1 MEVNPT
7 LWTPRSG
14 CHVTRDV
21 PLLRKADTVTLRDM
35 GSVTRHARGHVRM
48 SRTTSRA
55 LSSRWPGQFSRFV
68 PHVPL
73 STAAGRARHFKDEKT
88 CTPGSLKTNA
98 TPVATPIRAL
108 APNASANDIDAAIG
122 KSITAALPRWAARGR
137 DVHAAL
143 GDAIEVAA
151 HHRVKF
157 GRRVRTWSDGD
168 IVRLEFETLRR
179 MLSQSNTSHHP
190 WFPS

>member
-7 LWTPRSG
+7 LWTPGSG

-35 GSVTRHARGHVRM
+35 DSVTRHARGHVRM

-73 STAAGRARHFKDEKT
+73 STAGGRALHFKDERT
-88 CTPGSLKTNA
+88 YSPWSLKTKA
-98 TPVATPIRAL
+98 TPVATPIKAL
-108 APNASANDIDAAIG
+108 DPKALNDIDAAIG
-122 KSITAALPRWAARGR
+122 ESIAAALLRWAARGR

-157 GRRVRTWSDGD
+157 GRRVCTWSDGD
-168 IVRLEFETLRR
+168 IVRLEFEALRR
-179 MLSQSNTSHHP
+179 MLSRSNTRRHP

>member
-35 GSVTRHARGHVRM
+35 DSVTRHARGHVRM

-55 LSSRWPGQFSRFV
+55 LSSRWPEQFSRFV

-73 STAAGRARHFKDEKT
+73 STAAGRALHFKDEKT
-88 CTPGSLKTNA
+88 CTPGSLKTKA
-98 TPVATPIRAL
+98 TPVATPRLRYMLGGGGLRAKL
-108 APNASANDIDAAIG
+108 WSGAPYRRWLIG
-122 KSITAALPRWAARGR
+122 T
-137 DVHAAL
+137 
-143 GDAIEVAA
+143 
-151 HHRVKF
+151 
-157 GRRVRTWSDGD
+157 RRISPQLV
-168 IVRLEFETLRR
+168 ERR
-179 MLSQSNTSHHP
+179 YG
-190 WFPS
+190 